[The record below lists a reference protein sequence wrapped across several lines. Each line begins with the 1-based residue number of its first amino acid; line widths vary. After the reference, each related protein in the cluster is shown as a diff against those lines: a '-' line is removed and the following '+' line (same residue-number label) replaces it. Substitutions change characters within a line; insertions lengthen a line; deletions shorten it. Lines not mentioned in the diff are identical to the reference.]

1 MPQLPERLPLIGG
14 YRFEEQLGKGG
25 MGAVYAARD
34 LRLQRQVAIKLL
46 PINKTQTPSVAL
58 HEARAMARV
67 NHNHVVQIFD
77 VIETS
82 DHIALVMEYLEG
94 QTLMTLQ
101 RQQLL
106 TLEQKIGVL
115 LQIAEGL
122 QAIHKAGLIHAD
134 VKPQNIW
141 VTPDYQIKVLDLGIA
156 RVPTDNTPKQP
167 DPTENTSGNDDKDS
181 PPAFSSMG
189 SENYASPEQKAGQ
202 PLEARSDIYSFG
214 VMSFELLAGRLPFN
228 TKHHATPDPEHK
240 IDLEDASHIFPP
252 LPQALIDLINTMLY
266 CKISERPKNISAI
279 AAKLNQINKDLL
291 QAAVI
296 GDLTRQLNVPDES
309 IAAAS
314 ASTVQKTQK
323 TRTPTHYSIAIA
335 GFSLILFALVAVMM
349 YWQPANNRSTNNND
363 DFIVALEPIISL
375 SKDFSPEE
383 QDVIVA
389 SVDDAIIQTLLALE
403 NYTVIDRQSNNQD
416 LLTNDLNFKA
426 IGKQLGADEL
436 VSSQIN
442 CTKQRC
448 QVSINRIRVENG
460 RVLSRLQNYLPR
472 RSAFQLFQD
481 TQNMMGRLFSSELAL
496 SSQFNQVQTPI
507 TLRNTKAYRKFAAIY
522 AQVKVHG
529 NHSPEQL
536 SQLHQL
542 IEQGYNG
549 QQAHILYRKLALN
562 LFDDRKDPGIIRD
575 FLDLLEGTSE
585 NYKKNLFY
593 AIDKFW
599 IALYQGHYSDA
610 KQAITLAR
618 LRKADHY
625 DIMRMQAAFYL
636 QQNEFKRAA
645 QYFEQLLAMR
655 INVDDL
661 YNLALSQ
668 WHIGERTDA
677 RSNLQQLLELEP
689 AHYSANQLLASVYL
703 IQGDVNQAIETYEKL
718 IGEFAYSMDLSNLAL
733 AHMLERNYTRAIALI
748 ERAIEQSVD
757 NSSLHLNLADALV
770 LSGNKAESTKHYS
783 RVLTLNDDTNSMQAL
798 LEIAQAHAH
807 LGNTIEAIQALNK
820 ATKLAPDN
828 SEVAFV
834 SALVYQVIGEPVF
847 AIAKIE
853 EALAGGTGSIWFS
866 LPWFDSLC
874 HLADFAP
881 LKNQLVNSHCD
892 QLAYRHHN
900 QG

>member
-25 MGAVYAARD
+25 MGVVYAARD
-34 LRLQRQVAIKLL
+34 LRLQRKVAIKLL
-46 PINKTQTPSVAL
+46 PVNKTQTPSVAL

-77 VIETS
+77 VIETNG
-82 DHIALVMEYLEG
+82 HIALVMEYLEG

-156 RVPTDNTPKQP
+156 RAPVGETKTSDNTAEQS
-167 DPTENTSGNDDKDS
+167 DNTA
-181 PPAFSSMG
+181 PPSLTSMG
-189 SENYASPEQKAGQ
+189 SENYASPEQKARQ

-214 VMSFELLAGRLPFN
+214 VMCFELLAGRLPFN
-228 TKHHATPDPEHK
+228 TRQGTATAPDHK

-252 LPQALIDLINTMLY
+252 LPQALIDLINSMLT
-266 CKISERPKNISAI
+266 CKIAERPKNIALI
-279 AAKLNQINKDLL
+279 ATRLNQINKDLL

-296 GDLTRQLNVPDES
+296 DDLTRQLNVPDKT
-309 IAAAS
+309 IAATPAS
-314 ASTVQKTQK
+314 PRQKN
-323 TRTPTHYSIAIA
+323 RRPTHYGIAIG
-335 GFSLILFALVAVMM
+335 GFSLILFVLVAVMM
-349 YWQPANNRSTNNND
+349 HWQPANNRGTNHND

-375 SKDFSPEE
+375 SQDFSPEE

-403 NYTVIDRQSNNQD
+403 NYTVIDRQNNNQD
-416 LLTNDLNFKA
+416 LLNNDLDFKA
-426 IGKQLGADEL
+426 IGKQLGADEI

-442 CTKQRC
+442 CTMQRC
-448 QVSINRIRVENG
+448 QVSINRIRAQNG

-496 SSQFNQVQTPI
+496 SSQFNQIQTPI
-507 TLRNTKAYRKFAAIY
+507 TLHNTKSYRQFAAIY

-529 NHSPEQL
+529 NHSLEQL
-536 SQLHQL
+536 TQLHQL

-562 LFDDRKDPGIIRD
+562 LFDDRKDPAIIRN
-575 FLDLLEGTSE
+575 FLDLLEGASE
-585 NYKKNLFY
+585 DYKKNVFY

-625 DIMRMQAAFYL
+625 DIMRLQAAFYL
-636 QQNEFKRAA
+636 QQNEFERAA

-668 WHIGERTDA
+668 WHTGARIDA
-677 RSNLQQLLELEP
+677 RTNLQQLLELEP
-689 AHYSANQLLASVYL
+689 SHYSANQLLASVYL
-703 IQGDVNQAIETYEKL
+703 IQGDIDQAIATYEKL
-718 IGEFAYSMDLSNLAL
+718 IGEYAYSMDLSNLAL
-733 AHMLERNYTRAIALI
+733 AHMLERNYATAITLIKRAIA
-748 ERAIEQSVD
+748 QSVD
-757 NSSLHLNLADALV
+757 NASLHLNLADALV
-770 LSGNKAESTKHYS
+770 LSGNKAESKGHYS
-783 RVLTLNDDTNSMQAL
+783 RVLTLNSNSNSMHAL

-807 LGNTIEAIQALNK
+807 LGNTIDAIQALNK

-874 HLADFAP
+874 QLADFAP
-881 LKNQLVNSHCD
+881 LKTQLVNSHCD
-892 QLAYRHHN
+892 QLAWQN
-900 QG
+900 PPQT

>member
-1 MPQLPERLPLIGG
+1 
-14 YRFEEQLGKGG
+14 
-25 MGAVYAARD
+25 
-34 LRLQRQVAIKLL
+34 
-46 PINKTQTPSVAL
+46 
-58 HEARAMARV
+58 
-67 NHNHVVQIFD
+67 
-77 VIETS
+77 
-82 DHIALVMEYLEG
+82 
-94 QTLMTLQ
+94 
-101 RQQLL
+101 
-106 TLEQKIGVL
+106 
-115 LQIAEGL
+115 
-122 QAIHKAGLIHAD
+122 
-134 VKPQNIW
+134 
-141 VTPDYQIKVLDLGIA
+141 
-156 RVPTDNTPKQP
+156 
-167 DPTENTSGNDDKDS
+167 
-181 PPAFSSMG
+181 
-189 SENYASPEQKAGQ
+189 
-202 PLEARSDIYSFG
+202 
-214 VMSFELLAGRLPFN
+214 
-228 TKHHATPDPEHK
+228 
-240 IDLEDASHIFPP
+240 
-252 LPQALIDLINTMLY
+252 
-266 CKISERPKNISAI
+266 
-279 AAKLNQINKDLL
+279 
-291 QAAVI
+291 
-296 GDLTRQLNVPDES
+296 
-309 IAAAS
+309 
-314 ASTVQKTQK
+314 
-323 TRTPTHYSIAIA
+323 
-335 GFSLILFALVAVMM
+335 
-349 YWQPANNRSTNNND
+349 
-363 DFIVALEPIISL
+363 
-375 SKDFSPEE
+375 
-383 QDVIVA
+383 
-389 SVDDAIIQTLLALE
+389 
-403 NYTVIDRQSNNQD
+403 
-416 LLTNDLNFKA
+416 
-426 IGKQLGADEL
+426 
-436 VSSQIN
+436 
-442 CTKQRC
+442 
-448 QVSINRIRVENG
+448 
-460 RVLSRLQNYLPR
+460 
-472 RSAFQLFQD
+472 
-481 TQNMMGRLFSSELAL
+481 MMGRLFSSELAL

-542 IEQGYNG
+542 IEQGYNV

-834 SALVYQVIGEPVF
+834 SALVYQIIGEPVF

>member
-460 RVLSRLQNYLPR
+460 RVLSRLQNYLP
-472 RSAFQLFQD
+472 
-481 TQNMMGRLFSSELAL
+481 
-496 SSQFNQVQTPI
+496 
-507 TLRNTKAYRKFAAIY
+507 
-522 AQVKVHG
+522 
-529 NHSPEQL
+529 
-536 SQLHQL
+536 
-542 IEQGYNG
+542 
-549 QQAHILYRKLALN
+549 
-562 LFDDRKDPGIIRD
+562 
-575 FLDLLEGTSE
+575 
-585 NYKKNLFY
+585 
-593 AIDKFW
+593 
-599 IALYQGHYSDA
+599 
-610 KQAITLAR
+610 
-618 LRKADHY
+618 
-625 DIMRMQAAFYL
+625 
-636 QQNEFKRAA
+636 
-645 QYFEQLLAMR
+645 
-655 INVDDL
+655 
-661 YNLALSQ
+661 
-668 WHIGERTDA
+668 
-677 RSNLQQLLELEP
+677 
-689 AHYSANQLLASVYL
+689 
-703 IQGDVNQAIETYEKL
+703 
-718 IGEFAYSMDLSNLAL
+718 
-733 AHMLERNYTRAIALI
+733 
-748 ERAIEQSVD
+748 
-757 NSSLHLNLADALV
+757 
-770 LSGNKAESTKHYS
+770 
-783 RVLTLNDDTNSMQAL
+783 
-798 LEIAQAHAH
+798 
-807 LGNTIEAIQALNK
+807 
-820 ATKLAPDN
+820 
-828 SEVAFV
+828 
-834 SALVYQVIGEPVF
+834 
-847 AIAKIE
+847 
-853 EALAGGTGSIWFS
+853 
-866 LPWFDSLC
+866 
-874 HLADFAP
+874 P
-881 LKNQLVNSHCD
+881 LKT
-892 QLAYRHHN
+892 
-900 QG
+900 

>member
-156 RVPTDNTPKQP
+156 RVPTDHAPKQP
-167 DPTENTSGNDDKDS
+167 DPTGSTSGNDDKGS

-266 CKISERPKNISAI
+266 CKISERPKNISTI

-323 TRTPTHYSIAIA
+323 TRAPTHYGIAIA

-349 YWQPANNRSTNNND
+349 YWQPAKNRSTNNND

-496 SSQFNQVQTPI
+496 SSQFNQVQPPI

-770 LSGNKAESTKHYS
+770 LSGNKAESAKHYS